1 MVALQNLRAYLGQFS
16 RDLWI
21 LSLGWFVGAVGFAAS
36 VPFVSIYFNTELGM
50 STIQIGVFFGVLAL
64 VRAAFQALGG
74 ELSDHIGRQGLLTK
88 AQFYRAFTFVGLGL
102 SIKFHLGFWPI
113 ALMLLLNSIFGSI
126 FMTTLTTMV
135 ADIVP
140 KEKRLDGYAISRS
153 AGNAGWAVGPAIGGY
168 LAASSYAELFYF
180 AAVLTV
186 LCAMIFHFLLK
197 VEPAPLTKDSF
208 RLADLMSIRKDKLLL
223 VHGILTLGMYLVVA
237 QLVAP
242 LAVYAVGMVG
252 LNEQHLG
259 YLFTING
266 LMVVLFQIPVTR
278 LTARWRLTTM
288 LAAGGL
294 FYFVGYSL
302 LGVFAHFEYFVIAI
316 MLATLGELLISPP
329 MMTLTSR
336 MAPEGRIGRYM
347 GVHGFFVTA
356 GWSLGPLWGGMF
368 LDWYDHSWSIAWVMI
383 SSLAL
388 VSAAG
393 YLFFSRRLPAQFN
406 NPQHLLDND

>member
-1 MVALQNLRAYLGQFS
+1 MVALSQLRAYLGQFS
-16 RDLWI
+16 KDLWI

-50 STIQIGVFFGVLAL
+50 STVQIGVFFGVLAV
-64 VRAAFQALGG
+64 VRAGFQALGG

-88 AQFYRAFTFVGLGL
+88 AQLYRAVTFVGLGV

-126 FMTTLTTMV
+126 FMTTLTSMV

-140 KEKRLDGYAISRS
+140 HEKRLDGYAISRS

-186 LCAMIFHFLLK
+186 LCALIFHFMMK
-197 VEPAPLTKDSF
+197 VDPAPPAKDNF
-208 RLADLMSIRKDKLLL
+208 RLADLLSIRKDRLLL
-223 VHGILTLGMYLVVA
+223 AHGILTLGMYLVVA

-252 LNEQHLG
+252 MNEQHLG
-259 YLFTING
+259 YLFTVNG

-278 LTARWRLTTM
+278 LTTKWRLTTM
-288 LAAGGL
+288 LAAGGM
-294 FYFVGYSL
+294 FYFIGYSL
-302 LGVFAHFEYFVIAI
+302 LGVFAHFEYFIIAI
-316 MLATLGELLISPP
+316 MLATTGELLISPP

-336 MAPEGRIGRYM
+336 LAPEGRTGRYM
-347 GVHGFFVTA
+347 GVHGFFTTA
-356 GWSLGPLWGGMF
+356 GWSLGPLWGGLF
-368 LDWYDHSWSIAWVMI
+368 LDWFDHRWSIAWVLI
-383 SSLAL
+383 SSLAVL
-388 VSAAG
+388 SAVG
-393 YLFFSRRLPAQFN
+393 YLFLARRLPERFN
-406 NPQHLLDND
+406 SPQHSLDNH